1 MVLVDGYGVL
11 IMINMTVFFIVMFV
25 NAILAFCIGAF
36 GIKTFKAYPY
46 KATTKDQIKTG
57 LILAGIGTFIYAM
70 SQLPVFIYMG
80 NH

>member
-11 IMINMTVFFIVMFV
+11 VMINMNVFFILMFV

-36 GIKTFKAYPY
+36 GIKTFKMYPY
-46 KATTKDQIKTG
+46 KATIKDQIKTG
-57 LILAGIGTFIYAM
+57 LISSIAGTIVYTVTQIPTFIYM
-70 SQLPVFIYMG
+70 S

>member
-11 IMINMTVFFIVMFV
+11 IMINMTVFFIVVFV
-25 NAILAFCIGAF
+25 NAILSFCIGAF
-36 GIKTFKAYPY
+36 GIKTFKMYPY

-57 LILAGIGTFIYAM
+57 LILSIIGTIVYTVTQIPTFIYM
-70 SQLPVFIYMG
+70 S